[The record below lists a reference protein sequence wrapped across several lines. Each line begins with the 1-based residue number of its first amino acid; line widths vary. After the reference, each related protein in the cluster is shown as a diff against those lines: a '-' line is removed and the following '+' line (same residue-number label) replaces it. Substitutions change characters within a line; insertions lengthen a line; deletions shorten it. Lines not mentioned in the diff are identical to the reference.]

1 MKTKIR
7 KSQKTEKK
15 LKRRTHCPACGSTD
29 LINEPSDQICCD
41 CDWNTFY
48 EFVEAGLMDN
58 VPLAAVQHFSG
69 ADMFKSTEEEGTPKV
84 KSDSEFTEFHE
95 SNKNLNLEQIA

>member
-1 MKTKIR
+1 MKPKIR
-7 KSQKTEKK
+7 KSQKTEKR

-58 VPLAAVQHFSG
+58 VPLAAVQHFYG
-69 ADMFKSTEEEGTPKV
+69 ADLFKDNGTETQTII
-84 KSDSEFTEFHE
+84 SDHEITEI
-95 SNKNLNLEQIA
+95 NKNLNLEQIA